1 MSDSDWSKID
11 FQQFVNEF
19 GNEVLVDMAPV
30 ILYSKKDKEHEAY
43 NSLIAFFF
51 IAGGALIYIAVTY
64 FLAPIFFN
72 LPIFILVIA
81 VATIVDILLIINY
94 LKTNVYIKPLECWL
108 EIFRGR
114 SEHNNVFYC
123 FTYYPIFSG
132 KCHPNA
138 AKNVILKLYQEQVL
152 KSKIDIPQIEV
163 YIKLN
168 PQDKKIQ
175 EKIGYFLQYGE
186 GNSFKDE
193 KIDRTSWKFFPY
205 QKSENDNFLAVANWE
220 HQFEW
225 RDDLEYD
232 FDKLHEYA
240 PWVIQR
246 WNNFNLKPLKD
257 DFKTSI
263 NWDMRNID
271 SLPKLKPWEGDLE
284 IQEYQ
289 NPKAN
294 KEELQIN
301 AAIEKFIGYE
311 IDIKRIKDIKDQIL
325 AIKSYFRDLNS

>member
-11 FQQFVNEF
+11 FQQFINEF

-51 IAGGALIYIAVTY
+51 IAGGVLIYIASTY

-72 LPIFILVIA
+72 LPLFISIIA
-81 VATIVDILLIINY
+81 IATIIDILLIINY
-94 LKTNVYIKPLECWL
+94 IKTNVYIKPLECWL
-108 EIFRGR
+108 EIFRGK
-114 SEHNNVFYC
+114 SENNYVFYC

-138 AKNVILKLYQEQVL
+138 AKNVIFKLYQEQVL

-163 YIKLN
+163 YIKITS
-168 PQDKKIQ
+168 QDKKLH

-186 GNSFKDE
+186 GNSFRDE
-193 KIDRTSWKFFPY
+193 SIDRNSWKFFSY

-257 DFKTSI
+257 DFKTNI
-263 NWDMRNID
+263 NWDLRNID
-271 SLPKLKPWEGDLE
+271 SLPKLKPWKGDLE
-284 IQEYQ
+284 LQEYQ
-289 NPKAN
+289 NPNAN
-294 KEELQIN
+294 KEESLIN
-301 AAIEKFIGYE
+301 EAIKKFVGYDQ
-311 IDIKRIKDIKDQIL
+311 DIKRIKDIKDQIL

>member
-1 MSDSDWSKID
+1 MSDSDWSKVD
-11 FQQFVNEF
+11 FQQFINEY

-51 IAGGALIYIAVTY
+51 IAGGVLIYIASTY

-72 LPIFILVIA
+72 LPLFITIIA
-81 VATIVDILLIINY
+81 IATIIDILLIVNY
-94 LKTNVYIKPLECWL
+94 IKTNVYIKPLECWL
-108 EIFRGR
+108 EIFRGE
-114 SEHNNVFYC
+114 SENNYVFYC

-138 AKNVILKLYQEQVL
+138 AKNVIFKLYQEQVL

-168 PQDKKIQ
+168 SQDKKLHK
-175 EKIGYFLQYGE
+175 KIGYFLQYGE
-186 GNSFKDE
+186 GNSFRDE
-193 KIDRTSWKFFPY
+193 RIDLNSWKFFTY
-205 QKSENDNFLAVANWE
+205 QKSENDNFLAVANWG

-225 RDDLEYD
+225 KDDLEYD

-246 WNNFNLKPLKD
+246 WNNSNLKPLKG

-263 NWDMRNID
+263 NWDLRNID

-284 IQEYQ
+284 LQEYQ
-289 NPKAN
+289 NPNAN
-294 KEELQIN
+294 KEESLIN
-301 AAIEKFIGYE
+301 EAIKKFVGYDR
-311 IDIKRIKDIKDQIL
+311 DIKRIKDIKDQIL
-325 AIKSYFRDLNS
+325 AIKSYFRDLYS

>member
-11 FQQFVNEF
+11 FQQFIDEF

-51 IAGGALIYIAVTY
+51 IAGGILIYIAVTY
-64 FLAPIFFN
+64 FLAPIYFN
-72 LPIFILVIA
+72 LLFFTIIIVIA
-81 VATIVDILLIINY
+81 TIIDILLIINY

-108 EIFRGR
+108 ELYKGK
-114 SEHNNVFYC
+114 SENNYVFYC

-132 KCHPNA
+132 KCHPNP
-138 AKNVILKLYQEQVL
+138 AKNVIYKLYQEQVL
-152 KSKIDIPQIEV
+152 KTKIDISQIEV
-163 YIKLN
+163 YVKLN
-168 PQDKKIQ
+168 SQGKEFH

-193 KIDRTSWKFFPY
+193 NIDRASWKFFPFH
-205 QKSENDNFLAVANWE
+205 KSENDNFLAVANWG

-246 WNNFNLKPLKD
+246 WNSFNLKPLTD
-257 DFKTSI
+257 DFKNSI
-263 NWDMRNID
+263 NWDLRDID
-271 SLPKLKPWEGDLE
+271 SLPKIKPWEGDLE
-284 IQEYQ
+284 LQTYQ

-294 KEELQIN
+294 SDESLIN
-301 AAIEKFIGYE
+301 EAIENVIGHEEYV
-311 IDIKRIKDIKDQIL
+311 KRIKDIKNKIL
-325 AIKSYFRDLNS
+325 EIKSYFRDLNS